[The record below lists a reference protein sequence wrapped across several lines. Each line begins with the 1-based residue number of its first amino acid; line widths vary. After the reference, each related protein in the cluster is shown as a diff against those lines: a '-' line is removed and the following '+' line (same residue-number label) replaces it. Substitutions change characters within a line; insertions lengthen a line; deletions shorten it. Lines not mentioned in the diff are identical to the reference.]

1 MDDVEV
7 DQQADGQPRQLEV
20 RKNLGGM
27 NGVNFF
33 DCLNLDEYAAFD
45 KVIHPKARVQG
56 DAMVRDPQAYLML
69 EGEAQDD
76 KLVIEANVVRF
87 FEQAWADCRMN
98 PHALRSYPI
107 GTQAM
112 GPAR

>member
-20 RKNLGGM
+20 RKNLGGID
-27 NGVNFF
+27 GVNFF

-45 KVIHPKARVQG
+45 KVIHTKARVQG
-56 DAMVRDPQAYLML
+56 DAMVRDPQAHLML
-69 EGEAQDD
+69 EGEAQDA
-76 KLVIEANVVRF
+76 KLGIEANVVDSH
-87 FEQAWADCRMN
+87 QVSILCVLS
-98 PHALRSYPI
+98 ALRGYSI
-107 GTQAM
+107 GTQAI